1 MRSALKLLYIYRLY
15 IIILLYIL
23 KLHQSVPW
31 TVPKLDADGNVMK
44 DVNGKDLWTGYC
56 VDFVQKLSEE
66 MDFDYDLVVPADRQF
81 GKKLPNGQWDGLIG
95 DLAKGVGNDA

>member
-1 MRSALKLLYIYRLY
+1 M
-15 IIILLYIL
+15 
-23 KLHQSVPW
+23 PW

-44 DVNGKDLWTGYC
+44 DVNGKDLWSGYC

-66 MDFDYDLVVPADRQF
+66 MDFDYDLVIPADRQF

-95 DLAKGVGNDA
+95 DLAKGVGNDAWISKPSRLKKLLFL